1 MAEAVA
7 EFDAVAGNYAEQ
19 HAQSIRLSGE
29 EPEYFAEHKARKV
42 AEAYRAAKVPFPANI
57 LDFGGGIG
65 NSIAPL
71 RGEFPDAK
79 ITCLD
84 VSRASLDI
92 CEERFGTDVATL
104 AFDGSTIP
112 LPDASWDMVFV
123 ACVFHHVDHAEH
135 VALLAEIRRVLR
147 PGGRLFLFE
156 HNPWNPL
163 TRHAVANCP
172 FDENAVLIDP
182 VTMRGRFAAAGFENT
197 RVSYGPFFPAFL
209 AKLRPIERLLQ
220 WFPIGAQYWVQA
232 RKN

>member
-1 MAEAVA
+1 MVETVA
-7 EFDAVAGNYAEQ
+7 EFDAIAGDYAEQ
-19 HAQSIRLSGE
+19 HAQSIRISGE
-29 EPEYFAEHKARKV
+29 EPEFFAEHKARKV
-42 AEAYRAAKVPFPANI
+42 AEAYRADKASSPASI

-71 RGEFPDAK
+71 LAQFPGAE

-84 VSRASLDI
+84 VSRASLDM
-92 CEERFGTDVATL
+92 CEQRFGTSVATL
-104 AFDGSTIP
+104 AFDGMAIP
-112 LPDASWDMVFV
+112 LPDASRDMVFV

-135 VALLAEIRRVLR
+135 VALLTEIRRVLR

-182 VTMRGRFAAAGFENT
+182 LTMRRRFEAAGFEGI

-220 WFPIGAQYWVQA
+220 WLPIGAQYWVHT